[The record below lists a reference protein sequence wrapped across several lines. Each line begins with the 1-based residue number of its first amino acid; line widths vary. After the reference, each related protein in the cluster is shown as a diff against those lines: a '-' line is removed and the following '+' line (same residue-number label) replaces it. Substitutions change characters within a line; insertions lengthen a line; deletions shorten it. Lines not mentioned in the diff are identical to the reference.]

1 MLAQALLL
9 HQQGRLDEAQALFL
23 EQIARQPEQF
33 ASLYSLAAIAHQRGA
48 FKEALRFAD
57 RAVRADC
64 QNPQGHEA
72 RAVIL
77 AALGRHREAAI
88 SQENVTRCP
97 PVQAVPR

>member
-1 MLAQALLL
+1 MLAQALSL

-23 EQIARQPEQF
+23 AQLDVQPEQF
-33 ASLYSLAAIAHQRGA
+33 ASLYSLAAIAHQRGDY
-48 FKEALRFAD
+48 KEALRFVD

-88 SQENVTRCP
+88 SQENATRCN
-97 PVQAVPR
+97 PVQADS